1 MPGAVAAEWP
11 TRPPGLYALAAVK
24 LLSKLGELRVSGAV
38 VLRLAQ
44 ATTAGYALLVV
55 TGGAVRL
62 TGSGLGCSDWPAC
75 FTHQTIPAISFHP
88 WMEFGNRMVT
98 VAVTIV
104 SIAAFLAMARRRPF
118 RRDLFWPASGLII
131 GLAAQIVIGG
141 IVVLTKLNP
150 YWVAVHFLIT
160 FVMVAVGLVLCH
172 RAALDEPVERTRSVP
187 LVGPEL
193 RWLTLLLLSSL
204 SVVIMAGTVVS
215 GSGPHEG
222 APGTERIPIAFQ
234 AAAELHADLALFTIG
249 LVLASVFAFRQA
261 RAPAAVQRRSW
272 ILLEVLAVQGVLGYT
287 QYFLHDNALVVGFHM
302 AGATIAWVTMWWF
315 LLSLHE
321 HVPIP
326 SSAQPAAVTDAE
338 DLLFSDEASAVPAA
352 R

>member
-1 MPGAVAAEWP
+1 VAEWP
-11 TRPPGLYALAAVK
+11 PDLYAHATVK
-24 LLSKLGELRVSGAV
+24 LLRALRDLRGSGKV

-44 ATTAGYALLVV
+44 ATTAGYAALVV

-62 TGSGLGCSDWPAC
+62 TGSGLGCSDWPTC
-75 FTHQTIPAISFHP
+75 FTHRTIPPISFHP
-88 WMEFGNRMVT
+88 WVEFGNRMVT
-98 VAVTIV
+98 VVVTVV

-131 GLAAQIVIGG
+131 GLFAQIVIGG

-150 YWVAVHFLIT
+150 YWVAGHFLIP
-160 FVMVAVGLVLCH
+160 FVMITVGLVLCH

-187 LVGPEL
+187 LVGL
-193 RWLTLLLLSSL
+193 DLQRLAWLLLAAL

-222 APGTERIPIAFQ
+222 SPGTERIPIAFR
-234 AAAELHADLALFTIG
+234 AAAELHADLALFTVG

-261 RAPAAVQRRSW
+261 RAPAVVQRRTW
-272 ILLEVLAVQGVLGYT
+272 ILLEVLAAQGALGYI
-287 QYFLHDNALVVGFHM
+287 QYFLHDNALVIGFHM
-302 AGATIAWVTMWWF
+302 AGATVAWVTMWWF
-315 LLSLHE
+315 VLSLHE
-321 HVPIP
+321 HVSIG
-326 SSAQPAAVTDAE
+326 SADHPETTAGTG
-338 DLLFSDEASAVPAA
+338 DLVLSGTPLAA